1 MFKQLYDLAQKAG
14 PIQMTLAAGGED
26 GRMTVVVTPKG
37 GAAKDEPAL
46 ATPLSLTATPE
57 EFDEG
62 FVQVLTSYSETRLSL
77 AEQVAA
83 TNEVLAAAREASVKK
98 GTGAVQKAGAKS
110 TTKTPPATA
119 SEGRD
124 GDPDDDTGGEEEGTT
139 VTASSAAAQLPVA
152 ASAPNLFG

>member
-14 PIQMTLAAGGED
+14 PLQMTLAAGGED
-26 GRMTVVVTPKG
+26 GRMTVVVTRKG

-62 FVQVLTSYSETRLSL
+62 FVQVLTSYSEKRLSL

-83 TNEVLAAAREASVKK
+83 TNEVLAAAREASAKK
-98 GTGAVQKAGAKS
+98 GTGAVQKAGAKP
-110 TTKTPPATA
+110 TTKAPPATA
-119 SEGRD
+119 GEGRD
-124 GDPDDDTGGEEEGTT
+124 GDPDDDTGGEEGTP
-139 VTASSAAAQLPVA
+139 VTASSAAAQVPVTA
-152 ASAPNLFG
+152 NTPNLFG